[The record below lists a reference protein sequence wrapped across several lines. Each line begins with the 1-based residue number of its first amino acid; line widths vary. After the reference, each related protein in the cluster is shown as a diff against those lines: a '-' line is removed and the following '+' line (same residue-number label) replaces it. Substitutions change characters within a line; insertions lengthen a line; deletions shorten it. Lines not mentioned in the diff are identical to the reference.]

1 MRMAAAVEEAIEAAV
16 EEAIVSEWNGGF
28 GMRFSMGHRFVC

>member
-1 MRMAAAVEEAIEAAV
+1 MRMEAAVEEAV

>member
-1 MRMAAAVEEAIEAAV
+1 MEAAVEEAV